1 MEDEDAAW
9 ARVEVW
15 AVVPGPEGDGA
26 WVEVPALEED
36 VGWDEARVAGA
47 ARVPRGPAC
56 ARSAGSAWP
65 MRRER
70 RVTR

>member
-47 ARVPRGPAC
+47 ARGK
-56 ARSAGSAWP
+56 
-65 MRRER
+65 RER
-70 RVTR
+70 DKDTVLEAAVE